1 MILKK
6 NKPVEEELIKKV
18 IDSVIHIKNHIGQLT
33 LRPLKGMH
41 ISLKK
46 AQYLEQWAKLIPVF
60 GHFSD
65 FNDFQSLFCKKKIPT
80 YILYSNHPWKI
91 LVKT

>member
-33 LRPLKGMH
+33 LRPLKDMH

-46 AQYLEQWAKLIPVF
+46 SA
-60 GHFSD
+60 
-65 FNDFQSLFCKKKIPT
+65 
-80 YILYSNHPWKI
+80 ILGTMSQIDSYFWPF
-91 LVKT
+91 LRF

>member
-18 IDSVIHIKNHIGQLT
+18 IDSVIHIKNHIGQLP

-46 AQYLEQWAKLIPVF
+46 AQYLEQ
-60 GHFSD
+60 
-65 FNDFQSLFCKKKIPT
+65 
-80 YILYSNHPWKI
+80 
-91 LVKT
+91 

>member
-33 LRPLKGMH
+33 LRPLKDMH

-46 AQYLEQWAKLIPVF
+46 GQYLEQWAKLIPIF

-65 FNDFQSLFCKKKIPT
+65 FNDF
-80 YILYSNHPWKI
+80 
-91 LVKT
+91 